1 MKILA
6 VDTSSAI
13 CSVALLDNDILI
25 DEINL
30 DNGRTHS
37 ENLMPLVD
45 EIITRNKSKIK
56 APSLLGSGAFTYL
69 FIIIFHLS
77 YYLLFFV

>member
-13 CSVALLDNDILI
+13 CSVALLENDII
-25 DEINL
+25 VDEINL

-45 EIITRNKSKIK
+45 EIISRNNI
-56 APSLLGSGAFTYL
+56 
-69 FIIIFHLS
+69 
-77 YYLLFFV
+77 

>member
-6 VDTSSAI
+6 IDTSSAI

-45 EIITRNKSKIK
+45 EIITRNNLKTKNNINKIK
-56 APSLLGSGAFTYL
+56 ATLWKL
-69 FIIIFHLS
+69 
-77 YYLLFFV
+77 

>member
-30 DNGRTHS
+30 I
-37 ENLMPLVD
+37 P
-45 EIITRNKSKIK
+45 
-56 APSLLGSGAFTYL
+56 
-69 FIIIFHLS
+69 
-77 YYLLFFV
+77 